1 MLFVLGDI
9 WFILEDRKVRCIMVF
24 RFILTALFVG
34 IISIGAS
41 VVWPYVS
48 SSPRPDA
55 LGKIY
60 SAVGNAPIIAQTE
73 GVVSSLIPPQT
84 KDNLGSVAGA
94 AASALVESV
103 GESAKDAALNKA
115 LDEVLKQW
123 DALPQD
129 KRTRIQE
136 KICREQ

>member
-1 MLFVLGDI
+1 MI
-9 WFILEDRKVRCIMVF
+9 F
-24 RFILTALFVG
+24 RFFATVLLIGIL
-34 IISIGAS
+34 SIGAS
-41 VVWPYVS
+41 VVWPYVT
-48 SSPRPDA
+48 SSPRPDT

-60 SAVGNAPIIAQTE
+60 GAVGNAPFITQTE

-103 GESAKDAALNKA
+103 GESAKDAAINKA

-129 KRTRIQE
+129 KKNRIQE
-136 KICREQ
+136 KICR

>member
-1 MLFVLGDI
+1 MLGDF
-9 WFILEDRKVRCIMVF
+9 WFILEGKKGKFGMVF
-24 RFILTALFVG
+24 RFILTAILAG
-34 IISIGAS
+34 IVAVGAS
-41 VVWPYVS
+41 VVWPYVTS
-48 SSPRPDA
+48 APRPDA

-60 SAVGNAPIIAQTE
+60 SAVGNAPVIVQTE

-115 LDEVLKQW
+115 LDEVVKQW
-123 DALPQD
+123 DTLPQD
-129 KRTRIQE
+129 KKDRIQE
-136 KICREQ
+136 KICR